1 VAVTGILVLVSLI
14 MTVTEAQEGEC
25 IRIVDWCRSNGG
37 ITGVVAGA
45 GWMDGGTGDEDGW
58 MSEVVGTGCI
68 NISLALIFGIS
79 LMVAGSTSF

>member
-1 VAVTGILVLVSLI
+1 
-14 MTVTEAQEGEC
+14 
-25 IRIVDWCRSNGG
+25 
-37 ITGVVAGA
+37 
-45 GWMDGGTGDEDGW
+45 MDGGTGDEDGW